1 MTILSILFWSLVIV
15 TAGVSFRFGAMAGL
29 IFFLFTL
36 VTGAEVASHL
46 GLR

>member
-15 TAGVSFRFGAMAGL
+15 TAGVSFRWGSMIGL
-29 IFFLFTL
+29 TFFLFAL
-36 VTGAEVASHL
+36 VTAAMVASHF